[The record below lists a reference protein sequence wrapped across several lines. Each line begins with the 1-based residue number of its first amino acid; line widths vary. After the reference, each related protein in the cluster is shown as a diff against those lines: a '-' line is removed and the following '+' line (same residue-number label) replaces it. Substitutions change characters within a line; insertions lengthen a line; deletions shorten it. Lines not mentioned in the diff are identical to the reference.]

1 MFKLFR
7 PRSATSVPDVQTQN
21 DDYASIP
28 KPKPDLKKPYTFR
41 LSVIPSSV
49 DEKKLRQCLD
59 SLSYTKKHYKNILAL
74 SLVKRS
80 SWQVATATFHE
91 VPSEFREC
99 SRNCPIE
106 VELDVEGIKNE
117 ITVDVDFYGVSPL
130 YSPPQEQ
137 ATVE

>member
-1 MFKLFR
+1 MFKFFR
-7 PRSATSVPDVQTQN
+7 PSSAPDVQAQHDN
-21 DDYASIP
+21 YASIP
-28 KPKPDLKKPYTFR
+28 KSKPDLKKPYTFR

-59 SLSYTKKHYKNILAL
+59 SLSYTKQSYKNILAL

-99 SRNCPIE
+99 SRNSPIE

-137 ATVE
+137 ATIE